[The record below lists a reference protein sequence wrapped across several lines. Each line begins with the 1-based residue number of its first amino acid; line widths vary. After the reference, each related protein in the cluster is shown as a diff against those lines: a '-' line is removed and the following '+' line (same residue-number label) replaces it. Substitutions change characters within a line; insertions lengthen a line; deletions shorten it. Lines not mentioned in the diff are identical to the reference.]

1 MKRLTDGE
9 VDILRELE
17 TDARELAKA
26 DPEIVAASERWRDE
40 HDGDAG
46 LM

>member
-1 MKRLTDGE
+1 VRRLTDGE
-9 VDILRELE
+9 VDVLRELE
-17 TDARELAKA
+17 ADARDMAEA